1 MLGVGAAM
9 SINMPTPTH
18 PALPAIARPLFLGP
32 GLASGEAGVPPQEL
46 GSTVVGGAG
55 VSDQL
60 VYPDACTDVHLL
72 DAERGVSMWGHNEDG
87 DATLGYVLEMNMAG
101 EEGTSYTGLCYAG
114 CLCGWAWA
122 YNEHGIVTTINALT
136 PSKACS
142 KGDAGCWHGRFDR
155 STHRPPRHAASAL
168 SAIAHS
174 LLLSLASGLG
184 LGVTFVSRDCLE
196 ASGLDD
202 AIARA
207 SVGGQGG
214 GLHFNLA
221 STSSP
226 HVHWGVETSPVGSS
240 AVQFPRGLAYHCNAY
255 LHDTLVQQGAEGRTG
270 PFLDSSTYRQSRV
283 EARSEEHSPTVDMT
297 PSSAKAFVLGTIG
310 DNADSS
316 YPIYRSGAPP
326 DYGYVPVRPTH
337 VRGAQQLAIR
347 QFSRTNAPWAPGLR
361 TIRW

>member
-1 MLGVGAAM
+1 MRGVGTAV
-9 SINMPTPTH
+9 SIN
-18 PALPAIARPLFLGP
+18 A
-32 GLASGEAGVPPQEL
+32 PP
-46 GSTVVGGAG
+46 
-55 VSDQL
+55 
-60 VYPDACTDVHLL
+60 
-72 DAERGVSMWGHNEDG
+72 
-87 DATLGYVLEMNMAG
+87 
-101 EEGTSYTGLCYAG
+101 
-114 CLCGWAWA
+114 
-122 YNEHGIVTTINALT
+122 
-136 PSKACS
+136 
-142 KGDAGCWHGRFDR
+142 
-155 STHRPPRHAASAL
+155 PPRHAPPAL
-168 SAIAHS
+168 SAIAHP
-174 LLLSLASGLG
+174 LLLALASGLG

-240 AVQFPRGLAYHCNAY
+240 AVQFPRGLSYHCNAY
-255 LHDTLVQQGAEGRTG
+255 LHDTLVEQGAEGRTG

-283 EARSEEHSPTVDMT
+283 EARSDEHSPTVDMT

-326 DYGYVPVRPTH
+326 DYGYVPVRLTH
-337 VRGAQQLAIR
+337 ARGTFAIFTHKCTTGQVYAPFGGSGHGDEGAQCLQGADALA
-347 QFSRTNAPWAPGLR
+347 G
-361 TIRW
+361 